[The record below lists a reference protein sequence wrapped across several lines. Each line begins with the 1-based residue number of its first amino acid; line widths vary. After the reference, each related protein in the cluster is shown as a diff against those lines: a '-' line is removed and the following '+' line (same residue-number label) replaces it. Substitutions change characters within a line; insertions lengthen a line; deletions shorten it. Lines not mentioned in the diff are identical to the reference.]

1 MPLFSYDEN
10 IRRDRRVFSLSYCFG
25 SCLFLHEPCDK
36 ILVIHDKFRSQ
47 NSSYDVNLLDG
58 FLQKSIKRTGCFFF
72 LFLFLML
79 LLDSRNV
86 PRFSC
91 KNKQKGT
98 KRQPQDRLNPFYREK
113 QIDLWPWFRTV
124 LKQMFW
130 IGISYLMENS
140 EALTF
145 VLLPFLLPNARILLK
160 PVLLHETNR
169 GFPFSSFRLFGSFSL
184 TLVLIPYS

>member
-10 IRRDRRVFSLSYCFG
+10 IRRDRRFFFLSYCFG

-58 FLQKSIKRTGCFFF
+58 FLQKSIKRTGCFFCC
-72 LFLFLML
+72 LFLVLML

-86 PRFSC
+86 PRFSF
-91 KNKQKGT
+91 KNKRKGT
-98 KRQPQDRLNPFYREK
+98 KKQPQDRLNPFYRGK
-113 QIDLWPWFRTV
+113 QIDHWPWFRAV
-124 LKQMFW
+124 LKQMSW

-145 VLLPFLLPNARILLK
+145 VLLPFLLPNARILL
-160 PVLLHETNR
+160 HETNR
-169 GFPFSSFRLFGSFSL
+169 GFPFSTFKLFGSFSL